1 MESRYEFDEVT
12 VFSAHAMGVPGKR
25 TFFVALGD
33 KDRWVRIWLEK
44 TDLQAFALSVNQ
56 LLLKV
61 SRGQPL
67 ASSGTGLALS
77 GADPASGLPA
87 AELEADEITL
97 GYEDGKASMNVGA
110 HAVGPQRQSR
120 IELECRPGLAQL
132 SVFAGHSLDVC
143 AAGRPLCVLCGGPMD
158 PGGHICPRNN

>member
-25 TFFVALGD
+25 TFFVAFGD

-67 ASSGTGLALS
+67 ASAGTEQALS
-77 GADPASGLPA
+77 GTDPASGLPA
-87 AELEADEITL
+87 RGTGSGRDHAGIRRRESLHDVA
-97 GYEDGKASMNVGA
+97 A

-120 IELECRPGLAQL
+120 TELECHPGLAQL
-132 SVFAGHSLDVC
+132 SVFADHSLDVC
-143 AAGRPLCVLCGGPMD
+143 AAGRPRCVLCGGPMD